1 MRNWIAVA
9 CVLAVAGAGW
19 AQRRVPQQQAT
30 RFARMFA
37 EHAAKISEPPLKTDV
52 DPEKACAL
60 GVGEARIML
69 IPEKGL
75 SEDTFRKA
83 SQDVQPVGQ
92 LWMRLLVPA
101 MDGKAVPEDR
111 LRIVTIP
118 GLNNELPLSL
128 VGVRKVAG
136 DQLELVLYGKDREP
150 FLRVPLRKAEVKQE
164 QEPVDLN
171 GKEGENHTGILTLK
185 ILGKYEAQVMV
196 AKSEK

>member
-1 MRNWIAVA
+1 MRIWIAVA
-9 CVLAVAGAGW
+9 CVLGVAGAGW
-19 AQRRVPQQQAT
+19 AQQRVPQQQAA
-30 RFARMFA
+30 RFAKMFA
-37 EHAAKISEPPLKTDV
+37 EHAAKISNPQLKTDV

-60 GVGEARIML
+60 AVGEARIML

-83 SQDVQPVGQ
+83 SQDVVPVGQ

-101 MDGKAVPEDR
+101 MDGKAVSADR

-128 VGVRKVAG
+128 VGVHKGSG
-136 DQLELVLYGKDREP
+136 DQLELVLYGKEREP
-150 FLRVPLRKAEVKQE
+150 ILRVPLRKVEVKQE
-164 QEPVDLN
+164 QEPVQLD

-185 ILGKYEAQVMV
+185 ILGKYEAQITVTKS
-196 AKSEK
+196 AK